1 MAALLLVLLLL
12 QLLLPFPPTATT
24 AAAATTTATL
34 PLLKTFL
41 LLCMVAPGS
50 HRVQIQVAKLGVVG
64 ACYELR
70 RPSKF
75 GEAWAWEV

>member
-24 AAAATTTATL
+24 AAATTTATM

-41 LLCMVAPGS
+41 LGMVGPGS
-50 HRVQIQVAKLGVVG
+50 HRAQIQVAKLGVVG